1 MSDLTY
7 DDQRGRD
14 QNPNLKKRKNKKE
27 KSVDRLNAIENW
39 VVRRE
44 IVVFEIKERL
54 EIFKQKMKEVDNLE
68 GQMVDLSQDI
78 MVQH

>member
-7 DDQRGRD
+7 DDQRVRD
-14 QNPNLKKRKNKKE
+14 QNPNLKKRKNNKE

-54 EIFKQKMKEVDNLE
+54 EIFKQKMKEIDNLE

>member
-14 QNPNLKKRKNKKE
+14 QNPNLKKRKNNKE

-68 GQMVDLSQDI
+68 GQMVDLSQEM

>member
-7 DDQRGRD
+7 DDQRVRD

>member
-14 QNPNLKKRKNKKE
+14 QNPNLKKRKNNKE

-54 EIFKQKMKEVDNLE
+54 EIFKQKMKEIDNLE
-68 GQMVDLSQDI
+68 GQMVDLSQDM

>member
-14 QNPNLKKRKNKKE
+14 QNPNLKKRKNNKE

-54 EIFKQKMKEVDNLE
+54 EFFMQNMKEVDNLE

>member
-1 MSDLTY
+1 MSDLTF

-14 QNPNLKKRKNKKE
+14 QNPNLKKRKNNKE

-39 VVRRE
+39 VVRRK

-68 GQMVDLSQDI
+68 GQMVDLSQDM

>member
-1 MSDLTY
+1 M
-7 DDQRGRD
+7 
-14 QNPNLKKRKNKKE
+14 
-27 KSVDRLNAIENW
+27 DRLNAIENW

-68 GQMVDLSQDI
+68 GQMVDLSQDM

>member
-1 MSDLTY
+1 M
-7 DDQRGRD
+7 
-14 QNPNLKKRKNKKE
+14 KKRKNNKE

-54 EIFKQKMKEVDNLE
+54 EIFKQKMKEIDNLE
-68 GQMVDLSQDI
+68 GQMVDLSQDM

>member
-14 QNPNLKKRKNKKE
+14 QNPNLKKRKNNKE

>member
-14 QNPNLKKRKNKKE
+14 QNPNLKKRKNHKE

-54 EIFKQKMKEVDNLE
+54 EIFKQKMKEIDNLE
-68 GQMVDLSQDI
+68 GQMVDLSQDM

>member
-14 QNPNLKKRKNKKE
+14 QNPNLKKRKNNKE

-68 GQMVDLSQDI
+68 GQMVDLSQDM

>member
-1 MSDLTY
+1 M
-7 DDQRGRD
+7 
-14 QNPNLKKRKNKKE
+14 KKRKNNKE